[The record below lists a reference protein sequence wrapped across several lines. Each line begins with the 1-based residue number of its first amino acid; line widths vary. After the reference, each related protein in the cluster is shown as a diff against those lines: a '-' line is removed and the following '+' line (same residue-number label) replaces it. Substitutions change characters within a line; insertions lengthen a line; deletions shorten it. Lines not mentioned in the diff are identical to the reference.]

1 MSDVNAA
8 IDFVMGP
15 DVEGGYTPGLPGD
28 PGGETNFGISKR
40 SYPLLDIRRL
50 TREQAK
56 TIYKSDWMDK
66 YHLEQIANQDI
77 LNHVFS
83 LLINMGPFHDF
94 TIVQRAVNKCGIRI
108 QVDGR
113 PGPEMFAAINRCAAP
128 IDTLGA
134 ASGQARLL
142 RDEITIEAIRYYI
155 SLKKPQFLAGWINRV
170 LN

>member
-8 IDFVMGP
+8 IEFVMGP
-15 DVEGGYTPGLPGD
+15 NEEGGYTPGLPGD

-40 SYPLLDIRRL
+40 AYPLLDIKNL

-56 TIYKSDWMDK
+56 AIYKRDWMDK
-66 YHLEQIANQDI
+66 YNLGQIVNQEI

-94 TIVQRAVNKCGIRI
+94 TIVQRAVNNCGIRI

-113 PGPEMFAAINRCAAP
+113 PGPETFAAINRCAAV
-128 IDTLGA
+128 
-134 ASGQARLL
+134 QLL
-142 RDEITIEAIRYYI
+142 RDEISIEAIRYYI